1 MTVEQGRNRLGLYEC
16 RKNYFNSRDITG
28 VKPFNFFLLSG
39 TQNVQLCNG
48 NHANF
53 STHNNQCSQPV
64 MSLFE
69 IFSEGRNIFLTIW
82 EHSHMTSDL

>member
-1 MTVEQGRNRLGLYEC
+1 MNV
-16 RKNYFNSRDITG
+16 KKISFNSRDITG
-28 VKPFNFFLLSG
+28 VNPFNSFLLSS
-39 TQNVQLCNG
+39 THNVQQCNG
-48 NHANF
+48 NYANF

-69 IFSEGRNIFLTIW
+69 IFSEGRNICLTIW